1 VELDVRRDE
10 SVESVCSD
18 LEAAFS
24 EGYTNGCKESRK

>member
-1 VELDVRRDE
+1 
-10 SVESVCSD
+10 VESVCSD